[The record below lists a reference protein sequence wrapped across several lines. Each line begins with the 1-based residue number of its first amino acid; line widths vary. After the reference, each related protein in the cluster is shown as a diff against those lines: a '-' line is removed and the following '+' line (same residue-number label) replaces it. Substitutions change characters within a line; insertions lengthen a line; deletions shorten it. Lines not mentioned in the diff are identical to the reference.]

1 MLAERNDLE
10 PGLCHYVHWR
20 FSRRWASIELIRK
33 INQPISFS
41 QPRPSVASAAD
52 AGRVDRVKAAAINPQ
67 SLLGGGT
74 SAGFGGILHMNRAQ
88 RCIRLAKALA
98 ATLLACVPQEAFAQ
112 GADPFF
118 KNKVINLYIGFAPG
132 GTYDY
137 FGRVVARF
145 IGRHIPGNPTIV
157 VQTMQ
162 GAGSLQAANFLYAQ
176 APKDGTAWGVVT
188 QTLALEEALRS
199 PGAHYKAAEYTW
211 IGRMT
216 SILEVHFAWKT
227 SKAKTI
233 ADARHHE
240 IPVAGTGVGSPS
252 EGYPKLLN
260 ALAGTRFKI
269 ISGYPGSTQGMLAA
283 ERGEVDGGLT
293 SWNTLKRTK
302 PDWIKNRD
310 INTLVQYAIER
321 HPDLRE
327 VPTVLEAA
335 ATPEGRQVLAF
346 YVSGAEVGRSLL
358 AAPGIPA
365 ERVRTLRAAFD
376 AMLKDSEFLAE
387 IEKSGQEFQPA
398 AGESVQKLIEAA
410 ANAPRD
416 VVERTEAILRGK

>member
-1 MLAERNDLE
+1 MIDVHRIFDAHRRIQVSAALAAILF
-10 PGLCHYVHWR
+10 V
-20 FSRRWASIELIRK
+20 
-33 INQPISFS
+33 
-41 QPRPSVASAAD
+41 VASAE
-52 AGRVDRVKAAAINPQ
+52 G
-67 SLLGGGT
+67 
-74 SAGFGGILHMNRAQ
+74 
-88 RCIRLAKALA
+88 
-98 ATLLACVPQEAFAQ
+98 FAQ
-112 GADPFF
+112 NAEPFF

-137 FGRVVARF
+137 FGRQVGRF
-145 IGRHIPGNPTIV
+145 ISRHIPGNPTVV
-157 VQTMQ
+157 VQTMA
-162 GAGSLQAANFLYAQ
+162 GAGSLQAANFLDAQ

-199 PGAHYKAAEYTW
+199 PGAHYKAAEFTW

-216 SILEVHFAWKT
+216 SILEVHFVWKT
-227 SKAKTI
+227 SKAKTL
-233 ADARHHE
+233 ADARLYE
-240 IPVAGTGVGSPS
+240 IPVAGTGAGSPS

-260 ALAGTRFKI
+260 ALAGTKFKI

-310 INTLVQYAIER
+310 ISTLIQYAIER
-321 HPDLRE
+321 HPDLPD

-335 ATPEGRQVLAF
+335 STPEGRQVLAF

-358 AAPGIPA
+358 ATPGIPA
-365 ERVRTLRAAFD
+365 DRVRTLRAAFY
-376 AMLKDSEFLAE
+376 AMLRDPDFLAE

-398 AGESVQKLIEAA
+398 SGESVQKL
-410 ANAPRD
+410 
-416 VVERTEAILRGK
+416 

>member
-1 MLAERNDLE
+1 MID
-10 PGLCHYVHWR
+10 VHR
-20 FSRRWASIELIRK
+20 IFDAHRRIQLSAALASIL
-33 INQPISFS
+33 FVV
-41 QPRPSVASAAD
+41 VASAD
-52 AGRVDRVKAAAINPQ
+52 G
-67 SLLGGGT
+67 
-74 SAGFGGILHMNRAQ
+74 
-88 RCIRLAKALA
+88 
-98 ATLLACVPQEAFAQ
+98 FAQ
-112 GADPFF
+112 NAEPFF
-118 KNKVINLYIGFAPG
+118 KNKVINLHIGFAPG

-137 FGRVVARF
+137 FGRMVGRF
-145 IGRHIPGNPTIV
+145 IGRHIPGNPPVV
-157 VQTMQ
+157 VQTMA

-176 APKDGTAWGVVT
+176 APRDGTAWGVVT

-199 PGAHYKAAEYTW
+199 PGAHYRAAEFTW

-216 SILEVHFAWKT
+216 SILEVHFTWKA

-233 ADARHHE
+233 ADARVHD
-240 IPVAGTGVGSPS
+240 IPVAGTGAGSPS

-302 PDWIKNRD
+302 PDWIRNRD
-310 INTLVQYAIER
+310 INMLVQYAVER

-327 VPTVLEAA
+327 VPSVLEAA
-335 ATPEGRQVLAF
+335 STPEGRQVLAF

-358 AAPGIPA
+358 APPGIPA
-365 ERVRTLRAAFD
+365 DRVQTLRAAFD
-376 AMLKDSEFLAE
+376 AMLKDPDFLAE

-398 AGESVQKLIEAA
+398 SGESVQKLIAAA
-410 ANAPRD
+410 ANAPRNII
-416 VVERTEAILRGK
+416 ERTEAILRGK

>member
-1 MLAERNDLE
+1 MTKTQ
-10 PGLCHYVHWR
+10 CR
-20 FSRRWASIELIRK
+20 FGV
-33 INQPISFS
+33 P
-41 QPRPSVASAAD
+41 V
-52 AGRVDRVKAAAINPQ
+52 
-67 SLLGGGT
+67 
-74 SAGFGGILHMNRAQ
+74 
-88 RCIRLAKALA
+88 ALA
-98 ATLLACVPQEAFAQ
+98 ALLLAGAPHGAWAQ
-112 GADPFF
+112 GAEPFF
-118 KNKVINLYIGFAPG
+118 RNKVINLYIGFAPG

-137 FGRVVARF
+137 FGRQVGRF
-145 IGRHIPGNPTIV
+145 IGHHIPGNPTVI
-157 VQTMQ
+157 VQTMA

-199 PGAHYKAAEYTW
+199 PGAHYKAAEFTW

-216 SILEVHFAWKT
+216 SILEVHFTWKT

-233 ADARHHE
+233 ADARLHE
-240 IPVAGTGVGSPS
+240 IPVAGTGAGSPS

-302 PDWIKNRD
+302 PDWIRNRD

-327 VPTVLEAA
+327 VPAALETAS
-335 ATPEGRQVLAF
+335 TPEGKQVLAF

-358 AAPGIPA
+358 APPGIPA
-365 ERVRTLRAAFD
+365 DRARTLRAAFD
-376 AMLKDSEFLAE
+376 AMLKDPEFLIE

-398 AGESVQKLIEAA
+398 SGESVQKLIAAA

-416 VVERTEAILRGK
+416 IVERAEAILRGK

>member
-1 MLAERNDLE
+1 MID
-10 PGLCHYVHWR
+10 VHLI
-20 FSRRWASIELIRK
+20 FDAHRRIQLSAALASIL
-33 INQPISFS
+33 FVV
-41 QPRPSVASAAD
+41 VASAD
-52 AGRVDRVKAAAINPQ
+52 G
-67 SLLGGGT
+67 
-74 SAGFGGILHMNRAQ
+74 
-88 RCIRLAKALA
+88 
-98 ATLLACVPQEAFAQ
+98 FAQ
-112 GADPFF
+112 NAEPFF
-118 KNKVINLYIGFAPG
+118 KNKVINLHIGFAPG

-137 FGRVVARF
+137 FGRMVGRF
-145 IGRHIPGNPTIV
+145 IGRHIPGNPPVV
-157 VQTMQ
+157 VQTMA

-176 APKDGTAWGVVT
+176 APRDGTAWGVVT

-199 PGAHYKAAEYTW
+199 PGAHYRAAEFTW

-216 SILEVHFAWKT
+216 SILEVHFTWKA

-233 ADARHHE
+233 ADARVHD
-240 IPVAGTGVGSPS
+240 IPVAGTGAGSPS

-302 PDWIKNRD
+302 PDWIRNRD
-310 INTLVQYAIER
+310 INMLVQYAVER

-327 VPTVLEAA
+327 VPSVLEAA
-335 ATPEGRQVLAF
+335 STPEGRQVLAF

-358 AAPGIPA
+358 APPGIPA
-365 ERVRTLRAAFD
+365 DRVETLRAAFD
-376 AMLKDSEFLAE
+376 AMLKDPDFLAE

-398 AGESVQKLIEAA
+398 PGESVQKLIAAA

-416 VVERTEAILRGK
+416 IVERTEAILRGK